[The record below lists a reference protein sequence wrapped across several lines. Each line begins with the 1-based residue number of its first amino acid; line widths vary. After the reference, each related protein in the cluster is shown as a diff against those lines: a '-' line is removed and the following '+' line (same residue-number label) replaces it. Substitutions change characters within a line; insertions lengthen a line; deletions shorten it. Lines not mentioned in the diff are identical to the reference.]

1 MKVIK
6 KLTISFITLI
16 SILILISL
24 AAFLWLR
31 SANIPVRAGS
41 VDKAIHL
48 GVLDAPVTVKRDRYG
63 VPYVYAQSLAD
74 AIRTQGFVTAQDRLT
89 QMLLTREAVN
99 GRLAEL
105 IGSRGTG
112 NDINVRVL
120 GVRQLAR
127 RFAAGL
133 QSPSREIH
141 EWYLEGVN
149 AYIATQEHEFPLAVR
164 ISGVSPAPYTLEDI
178 CAHYLLQAYD
188 LTENWRSEWLAQR
201 LVDHLGREKA
211 AQISLVSVNP
221 DDGSRWASDYALAPR
236 EPLLSMHEQTEIEAS
251 PVGGSNSWATSGRRS
266 QRGAPI
272 LANDPHLDARR
283 LPGVWYPLGLITR
296 DWRAVGV
303 TAAGW
308 PGLAVGRSGSIAW
321 GVTNSAADT
330 ADLFIERDDPENEGH
345 YLEGELS
352 LPYQVIR
359 ETVLVRDPD
368 SPGGIRER
376 TFDVRRSRRGPVVS
390 GSLIRDAHG
399 RSLSL
404 RWSVAENLGSQVGLD
419 RLMLARDVAE
429 AGEAIRDIVGSLNYN
444 VADTRGNIAHFTS
457 GHIPVRLRGDGAL
470 PLPVTD
476 GEDNWAGFVPFER
489 APSSMNPPRG
499 WVGNANHRTVSGS
512 FDGVWSSYS
521 APSWRYRRMRE
532 LFGNDRVF
540 SAEDHWSAITDT
552 KNTLARDL
560 VPVFLPALEAAPETE
575 AAAEILAGWDYRDD
589 AGKAAPAL
597 FQLMMRTLVSRIF
610 ADELGAL
617 ASSYRGSTY
626 FWQERVYSMLIA
638 GESDWFDDGNTP
650 QVEGRDDLIRAAA
663 TDAWSRLEARLGA
676 DPGDWRW
683 GDLSRLRISSPLPT
697 GNRLLDRLL
706 GGGDFPRTGSPETLW
721 GSYGSPSYGAW
732 GIDSLRFVAD
742 LGDPDKV
749 LAVIPGGVSGRLLD
763 PHLNDQLPLWLS
775 GEINYWWF
783 SDEAIGA
790 NARKEITL
798 AP

>member
-1 MKVIK
+1 MG
-6 KLTISFITLI
+6 
-16 SILILISL
+16 
-24 AAFLWLR
+24 FLWLR
-31 SANIPVRAGS
+31 SDNIPNRAGTA
-41 VDKAIHL
+41 DKPVAL
-48 GVLDAPVTVKRDRYG
+48 SVLDAPVTVRRDRYG
-63 VPYVYAQSLAD
+63 VPYIYAQSLAD
-74 AIRTQGFVTAQDRLT
+74 AIRAQGFVTAQDRLT

-105 IGSRGTG
+105 IGSPGTG
-112 NDINVRVL
+112 NDISVRVL
-120 GVRQLAR
+120 GIGQLAR

-133 QSPSREIH
+133 KSPSREIH
-141 EWYLEGVN
+141 QWYLEGVN

-164 ISGVSPAPYTLEDI
+164 ISGTSPAPYTLEDI
-178 CAHYLLQAYD
+178 CAHYILQAYD

-201 LVDHLGREKA
+201 LVDRLGREKA

-221 DDGSRWASDYALAPR
+221 DDGSRWASDYALARR
-236 EPLLSMHEQTEIEAS
+236 EPLLSMLEPPQIEPG

-283 LPGVWYPLGLITR
+283 LPGIWYPLGLITPE
-296 DWRAVGV
+296 WRAVGV
-303 TAAGW
+303 TAPGW
-308 PGLAVGRSGSIAW
+308 PGLAVGRSDFIAW

-352 LPYQVIR
+352 LPYEIMNEKVR
-359 ETVLVRDPD
+359 VRDPEA
-368 SPGGIRER
+368 PGGVRER
-376 TFDVRRSRRGPVVS
+376 SFEVRRSRRGPVVS
-390 GSLIRDAHG
+390 DSLITDAHG

-404 RWSVAENLGSQVGLD
+404 RWSVVENIGSQVGVD
-419 RLMLARDVAE
+419 RLMLAKDVSE
-429 AGEAIRDIVGSLNYN
+429 AGHAIRDIVGALNYN

-457 GHIPVRLRGDGAL
+457 GFVPVRLKGDGAI

-476 GEDNWAGFVPFER
+476 GEDNWTGFVPFDR

-499 WVGNANHRTVSGS
+499 WVGNANNRTVSGT
-512 FDGVWSSYS
+512 FDGMWSSYS

-532 LFGNDRVF
+532 LLDNSRVF
-540 SAEDHWSAITDT
+540 SAEDHWAAITDT
-552 KNTLARDL
+552 GNTLARDL
-560 VPVFLPALEAAPETE
+560 VPVFLPALEAAPETR
-575 AAAEILAGWDYRDD
+575 AAAEILGSWDYRDE

-597 FQLMMRTLVSRIF
+597 FQLMMRELVTRIF
-610 ADELGAL
+610 ADELDTLVYAYE
-617 ASSYRGSTY
+617 SSPY
-626 FWQERVYSMLIA
+626 FWQERVYSMLNS
-638 GESDWFDDGNTP
+638 GESDWFDDGYTP
-650 QVEGRDDLIRAAA
+650 QTEGRDDLIRGAAL
-663 TDAWSRLEARLGA
+663 DAWSRLEARLGG
-676 DPGDWRW
+676 DPRDWRW
-683 GDLSRLRISSPLPT
+683 GDLSRLKISNPIPT
-697 GNRLLDRLL
+697 GNPLLNRFL

-732 GIDSLRFVAD
+732 AIDSLRFVAD

-749 LAVIPGGVSGRLLD
+749 LAVIPGGVSGRLFD

-783 SDEAIGA
+783 SDEAISA
-790 NARKEITL
+790 NAQAELTL

>member
-1 MKVIK
+1 M
-6 KLTISFITLI
+6 
-16 SILILISL
+16 
-24 AAFLWLR
+24 AFLWLR
-31 SANIPVRAGS
+31 SGNIPTRAGT
-41 VDKAIHL
+41 VDNPVAL
-48 GVLDAPVTVKRDRYG
+48 GILDARVTVKRDRYG
-63 VPYVYAQSLAD
+63 VPYIYAQSLAD
-74 AIRTQGFVTAQDRLT
+74 AIRAQGFVTAQDRLT

-105 IGSRGTG
+105 VGSRGTS
-112 NDINVRVL
+112 NDISVRVL
-120 GVRQLAR
+120 GIRQLAR

-133 QSPSREIH
+133 ESPSREMH

-149 AYIATQEHEFPLAVR
+149 AYIATREHEFPLALR
-164 ISGVSPAPYTLEDI
+164 ITGVSPAPYTLEDI

-201 LVDHLGREKA
+201 LVDQLGREKA

-236 EPLLSMHEQTEIEAS
+236 EPLLSTRKPPLIEPG

-283 LPGVWYPLGLITR
+283 LPGIWYPLGLITPE
-296 DWRAVGV
+296 WRAVGV
-303 TAAGW
+303 TAPGW
-308 PGLAVGRSGSIAW
+308 PGLAVGRSDSIAW

-330 ADLFIERDDPENEGH
+330 ADLFIEREDPLNDGH

-352 LPYQVIR
+352 FPYEVVS
-359 ETVLVRDPD
+359 ETVRVRDQD

-376 TFDVRRSRRGPVVS
+376 TFQVRRSRRGPVIS
-390 GSLIRDAHG
+390 DSLIADVHG
-399 RSLSL
+399 RPLSL
-404 RWSVAENLGSQVGLD
+404 RWSVAENVGSQVGLD
-419 RLMLARDVAE
+419 RLMLAKDVAE
-429 AGEAIRDIVGSLNYN
+429 AREAIRDIVGGLNYN

-457 GHIPVRLRGDGAL
+457 GYVPVRLRGDGAI
-470 PLPVTD
+470 PLPVMD
-476 GEDNWAGFVPFER
+476 GEDNWTGFVPFDH
-489 APSSMNPPRG
+489 APSSMNPERG
-499 WVGNANHRTVSGS
+499 WVGNANHRTVRGT
-512 FDGVWSSYS
+512 FDGMWSSYS

-532 LFGNDRVF
+532 LFENDRVF

-560 VPVFLPALEAAPETE
+560 VPVFLPALEAAPETQ
-575 AAAEILAGWDYRDD
+575 AAAEILGSWDYRDD

-597 FQLMMRTLVSRIF
+597 FQLMMRTLVNRIF
-610 ADELGAL
+610 ADELGTL
-617 ASSYRGSTY
+617 AASFEGYTY

-638 GESDWFDDGNTP
+638 GESDWFDDVNTP
-650 QVEGRDDLIRAAA
+650 QTEGRDDLIRAAA
-663 TDAWSRLEARLGA
+663 LDAWSRLEASLGRE
-676 DPGDWRW
+676 PRDWRW

-697 GNRLLDRLL
+697 GYQLLDRFL
-706 GGGDFPRTGSPETLW
+706 GGGDFPRIGSPETLW

-732 GIDSLRFVAD
+732 AIDSLRFVAD

-749 LAVIPGGVSGRLLD
+749 LAVIPGGVSGRLFD

-783 SDEAIGA
+783 SDEAIRA